1 MKHLQLL
8 ASHITLENYI
18 KEHNNLKLDKFTNLY
33 SYPEFQ
39 KFIIESFDKL
49 YSNTKYEIVNHI
61 YNKEYSNYDGHG
73 YQIFFKTNSNNEY
86 RIDLVPI
93 INHNKNIKSEF
104 VWSISF
110 TLKIYDIQSIEYEK
124 LTELYEEKEVLIRIG
139 DILNRLDID
148 RNFVIG
154 KTIDPRKLDLYK
166 NVLLYVFKDYNVEF
180 DYCEGMIDN
189 KGLYVWK

>member
-1 MKHLQLL
+1 
-8 ASHITLENYI
+8 
-18 KEHNNLKLDKFTNLY
+18 
-33 SYPEFQ
+33 
-39 KFIIESFDKL
+39 
-49 YSNTKYEIVNHI
+49 
-61 YNKEYSNYDGHG
+61 
-73 YQIFFKTNSNNEY
+73 
-86 RIDLVPI
+86 
-93 INHNKNIKSEF
+93 
-104 VWSISF
+104 
-110 TLKIYDIQSIEYEK
+110 LKIYDIQSIEYEK